1 MQVKLK
7 KKELSIS
14 EGLFTSVVYIKG
26 ENIPLEV
33 GREVTKFLKNFH

>member
-14 EGLFTSVVYIKG
+14 DGLFKSIVYIKG